1 MKATDYIRIEQLKER
16 SLTLVKDETSSS
28 QTNSEKQKRYQARR
42 TFAEMILAKIATIW
56 RFEDERL
63 SDERVYEV
71 QLQSFIDVLDG
82 LTPTQVTV
90 GLHRISFCK
99 YAPTPATFRELC
111 LPSLEEAGLVE
122 VETVYQQLCRR
133 VTDKKFTLS
142 PPVAWIYK
150 NIDTSM
156 LMDSKRQDE
165 ARRIVAQ
172 WYSRA
177 ADKICKGDDFTEDDP
192 LPIEI
197 KVKPVAP
204 PMTENEMFETW
215 KQMGWTGIMRSYQQK
230 RGTNAAKQ
238 GEHPS
243 KGSAD

>member
-1 MKATDYIRIEQLKER
+1 M
-16 SLTLVKDETSSS
+16 
-28 QTNSEKQKRYQARR
+28 
-42 TFAEMILAKIATIW
+42 
-56 RFEDERL
+56 
-63 SDERVYEV
+63 
-71 QLQSFIDVLDG
+71 
-82 LTPTQVTV
+82 TV

-99 YAPTPATFRELC
+99 YAPTPAKFRELC

-230 RGTNAAKQ
+230 RGTNATRGNIQAREALTEQARRCLQLSANACLQINRSNHELIKELRDEMVRLNTM
-238 GEHPS
+238 GAI
-243 KGSAD
+243 GSALDQMENAGLLSDKTGTG